1 MGFADADWTGDITDR
16 KSVSGYI
23 FFIYGCPVAWSS
35 KNQTTAMPSSEA
47 EYVALSAATTEL
59 IWLKGICEDIG

>member
-35 KNQTTAMPSSEA
+35 KKQITVEMLSSEP
-47 EYVALSAATTEL
+47 EYVALSATTTEF
-59 IWLKGICEDIG
+59 I